1 MMDEKVTDEKAL
13 LEEKKLEAFRIGA
26 GVLILLGVM
35 TIGEFW
41 IGSVASAWW
50 APLLGIALLKAFFV
64 MRDYMHLPRLFAPEE
79 AEE

>member
-1 MMDEKVTDEKAL
+1 MDEKAIDNNEMEA
-13 LEEKKLEAFRIGA
+13 KKLEAFRVGA
-26 GVLILLGVM
+26 GVLILLVVM

-41 IGSVASAWW
+41 IGAVASAWW
-50 APLLGIALLKAFFV
+50 APLLSIAVLKAFFV

>member
-1 MMDEKVTDEKAL
+1 MDEKAVDEKV

-26 GVLILLGVM
+26 GVLILLAIM

-41 IGSVASAWW
+41 IGAVASAWW
-50 APLLGIALLKAFFV
+50 APLLAIAVLKAFFV
-64 MRDYMHLPRLFAPEE
+64 MRDYMHLSRLFAPEE